1 MPTKFLSIA
10 ILDLYNGI
18 PNEGMRCIQQILAHW
33 QQTTGL
39 LVRYTIYDVRQ
50 HLQVPDLGY
59 DAYISSGGPG
69 SPIASEGSQWETMY
83 FDWLSSLQEYNLLAR
98 KAEQK
103 QAFFI
108 CHSFQLLCRFLGV
121 GTVCKRKSTAFGV
134 FPIHVMHEAY
144 LQQEPLLA
152 GLGNPFY
159 VVDSRDYQ
167 VIGIDALHL
176 QLMGGEVLCIEK
188 ERPHVHLERAAMCI
202 RFNAWFFGTQFHPE
216 ADAEGMRKYLLRDD
230 KKEGIIAQYGL
241 DKWQT
246 MLDYLQHSDKICY
259 THQHLLP
266 NFLTS
271 VLQSKLLFEKV

>member
-1 MPTKFLSIA
+1 MAAMHLSIA

-18 PNEGMRCIQQILAHW
+18 PNEGMRCIQQILLQW
-33 QQTTGL
+33 QSTSGIT
-39 LVRYTIYDVRQ
+39 VKYTIYDVRTAMK
-50 HLQVPDLGY
+50 VPDLQY
-59 DAYISSGGPG
+59 DAYISTGGPG
-69 SPIASEGSQWETMY
+69 SPLASEGSPWEIRY
-83 FDWLSSLQEYNLLAR
+83 FDWVNKLHQYNLQA
-98 KAEQK
+98 APAAQK

-108 CHSFQLLCRFLGV
+108 CHSFQLLCRFLQV
-121 GTVCKRKSTAFGV
+121 GQVCKRKSTAFGV
-134 FPIHVMHEAY
+134 FPVHALQAAY
-144 LQQEPLLA
+144 LQEEPLLA

-176 QLMGGEVLCIEK
+176 ESMGGKVLCIEK
-188 ERPHVHLERAAMCI
+188 ERPHIQLERAAMCI

-230 KKEGIIAQYGL
+230 KKAGIIAQHGV

-246 MLDYLQHSDKICY
+246 MLDYLQDVDKIMCTY
-259 THQHLLP
+259 QQLLP

-271 VLQSKLLFEKV
+271 VVEAKRQLV